1 MKSEEVETDNEED
14 TNTSKKWTS
23 AYNIKDEHHVKV
35 EVKTEDDD
43 ASTDDE
49 GISNKNKST
58 VELQSSQ
65 LADTQETKTSIT
77 TIAKKRKI
85 DYGSTT

>member
-1 MKSEEVETDNEED
+1 M
-14 TNTSKKWTS
+14 
-23 AYNIKDEHHVKV
+23 
-35 EVKTEDDD
+35 KTEDDD